1 MSFAN
6 LLGGDKQIFADG
18 TYFAET
24 LETNNLKSRDPI
36 QEINLGSDL
45 NANGEASITG
55 LDTLEVFQLFSP
67 QGAFVASL
75 SGGDMFIQSLEVGT
89 ISGIVIDMSG
99 VEQRLDVIIADISN
113 DIVPLQ
119 TTANEILVNI
129 SNGIGAIDLSVS
141 FVETNDILTGISN
154 EIGSLATD
162 ICSYFSSQDAI
173 LVNISNGI
181 GAIDT
186 TALVDICSG
195 IDTLVS
201 ETQSGNTTLID
212 ICSGIDTLVSETLS
226 GNATL
231 GSIDGFALKI
241 DDYLQPKGFSV
252 FGSSSLTQNV
262 PSLPFSTNFVN
273 VPCVW
278 KKLVCETSQAN
289 PFASGLGGIGSVFY
303 DTSGTPTGTEPVLLR
318 LNHPAVNQYYSGNAF
333 VGTSFHDI
341 TFPDGGLICNHGIG
355 VICSPQS
362 LTFFQNN
369 SITGYYTT

>member
-18 TYFAET
+18 TYYAET
-24 LETNNLKSRDPI
+24 LETNNLQSRDPI
-36 QEINLGSDL
+36 QEINLRSDL

-55 LDTLEVFQLFSP
+55 LNTLEVFQLFSP
-67 QGAFVASL
+67 QGTLVASL
-75 SGGDMFIQSLEVGT
+75 SGDDMFIQSLEVGT

-201 ETQSGNTTLID
+201 ETQSGNA
-212 ICSGIDTLVSETLS
+212 TLV
-226 GNATL
+226 
-231 GSIDGFALKI
+231 SIDGFALKI
-241 DDYLQPKGFSV
+241 DDYLQPKSFSIFSSSSAPALPFSAGFV
-252 FGSSSLTQNV
+252 FGSG
-262 PSLPFSTNFVN
+262 
-273 VPCVW
+273 VW
-278 KKLVCETSQAN
+278 KKIVCETSQSTIAN
-289 PFASGLGGIGSVFY
+289 RGNIITTFFDVSGA
-303 DTSGTPTGTEPVLLR
+303 PAGTEPVLLR
-318 LNHPAVNQYYSGNAF
+318 LNHPANDTYSTPASTTNF
-333 VGTSFHDI
+333 GTSFHDI
-341 TFPDGGLICNHGIG
+341 DFPDGGLIFNNGIG
-355 VICSPQS
+355 VSCVSAS
-362 LTFFQNN
+362 GGATFN
-369 SITGYYTT
+369 STAITLYTLPT